1 MSRSR
6 NPLEQI
12 EFMRNV
18 LAFGLVSSFV
28 GAMIAFTFYVIPDSN
43 KDILTYMVGQL
54 SGMATM
60 ALGFY
65 FVNKVGQDALDAKRT
80 ENTGKLADAV
90 VTAVNSTAAP
100 EQKLER
106 ATERV
111 VEGAEQARDEVLG
124 TQRGGVHE
132 GK

>member
-1 MSRSR
+1 MTKQR

-28 GAMIAFTFYVIPDSN
+28 GAMIAFTFYLIPEGN

-65 FVNKVGQDALDAKRT
+65 FVSKVGQDALDAQKSD
-80 ENTGKLADAV
+80 NTKEAFSTMRELIDKNKNPGTYIEEAADQVADA
-90 VTAVNSTAAP
+90 AVDEAA
-100 EQKLER
+100 KVKKKR
-106 ATERV
+106 
-111 VEGAEQARDEVLG
+111 
-124 TQRGGVHE
+124 
-132 GK
+132 K